1 MERIVIEVRRTG
13 EDDLLE
19 FEVVLREGGSE
30 SRHLVTIASDACER
44 LTKGACTPENC
55 LEAAFRFLLDRR
67 AQKVDTPTLRR
78 HHDLPLLS
86 RVRAQAAALP
96 ATGLS
101 VGPSLAGLPILTAED
116 GIG

>member
-55 LEAAFRFLLDRR
+55 LEAAFRFLLDREPKGR
-67 AQKVDTPTLRR
+67 YSDASTSP
-78 HHDLPLLS
+78 
-86 RVRAQAAALP
+86 
-96 ATGLS
+96 
-101 VGPSLAGLPILTAED
+101 
-116 GIG
+116 